1 MHQKDNHKKSEEA
14 GMQKMVHVGTALHFY
29 ILLEPICFGL
39 QLFLNFQ
46 KSSALFVLNLFLT
59 LLKKKVT

>member
-1 MHQKDNHKKSEEA
+1 
-14 GMQKMVHVGTALHFY
+14 MQKMVQVGTALHFY

-39 QLFLNFQ
+39 KLFLNFH